1 MRVLVTGG
9 AGFIGSHF
17 VRELLSDAYPD
28 LAATRVV
35 VLDAL
40 TYAGN
45 RANLDPVRTD
55 GRLEFVR
62 GDICDAPLVGRL
74 MRGVDLVVHFAAES
88 HVDRSI
94 EDASAFVR
102 TNVQGTQT
110 LLDAAVRAGAG
121 RFVHVSTDEVYG
133 SIEAGSWPEEHPL
146 APNSPYAA
154 SKAAS
159 DLMALAF
166 HRTHGLELCVT
177 RCSNNYGP
185 YQFPEKLVPLFTTN
199 LVDGLTVPLYGDGGN
214 SRDWLHVDD
223 HCRGIALVAAKG
235 RPGEVYNIGGGTEL
249 TNCELTGRLLELC
262 GRDASAVRRVAER
275 AGHDRRYSVDIA
287 KISTELGYAPRI
299 GLDRGLA
306 DTVAWYRDN
315 RSWWEPLKSDGR
327 GADGRA
333 RR

>member
-133 SIEAGSWPEEHPL
+133 SIETGSWPEEHPL

-249 TNCELTGRLLELC
+249 TNRELTGRLLELC
-262 GRDASAVRRVAER
+262 GRDASAVRRVADR